1 MVTPSH
7 HCTLDN
13 YGLLN
18 SRFALEHIALE
29 HRYNLKIK
37 NTIFTFAQDHDS
49 GIVVRDASIVLGSY
63 FYHNQMMFSSKSYDV
78 LELKSQCGVAGIVCA
93 SCGCGSVML
102 TDRHEAL
109 PLLRNN
115 VSMNEDAVETCIVAP
130 FEISSSRTRFVG
142 RTFGIIIAVEC
153 LNSDENSEM
162 NLLNTLLSHSEQG
175 TSVYIAW
182 DSVYV
187 VFDCIYHSP

>member
-13 YGLLN
+13 YELLN
-18 SRFALEHIALE
+18 SRFALEHIALEHITLEHIALE

-130 FEISSSRTRFVG
+130 FEI
-142 RTFGIIIAVEC
+142 
-153 LNSDENSEM
+153 
-162 NLLNTLLSHSEQG
+162 LSLIH
-175 TSVYIAW
+175 I
-182 DSVYV
+182 
-187 VFDCIYHSP
+187 